1 MCVCVCVC
9 VCVCF
14 LFFFLPFCFAYL
26 VPILVLYLCLSCTY
40 TCLVPML
47 DLSSFR
53 VGSRL
58 LFFLAQHLE
67 EAKLVEAS

>member
-1 MCVCVCVC
+1 
-9 VCVCF
+9 
-14 LFFFLPFCFAYL
+14 
-26 VPILVLYLCLSCTY
+26 
-40 TCLVPML
+40 ML

-67 EAKLVEAS
+67 EAKLVEASSFPFYLFFLFPVFAELEVKKPVED